1 MQLLDELPMIAVSTL
16 VTWLVMDVSPLHS
29 RSLYTTS
36 LPYFLVLFDMAFT
49 YAYLQAP
56 K

>member
-16 VTWLVMDVSPLHS
+16 VTWLVMDVSPLQS
-29 RSLYTTS
+29 RSLFTTS
-36 LPYFLVLFDMAFT
+36 LPYLLVLFNIGFT